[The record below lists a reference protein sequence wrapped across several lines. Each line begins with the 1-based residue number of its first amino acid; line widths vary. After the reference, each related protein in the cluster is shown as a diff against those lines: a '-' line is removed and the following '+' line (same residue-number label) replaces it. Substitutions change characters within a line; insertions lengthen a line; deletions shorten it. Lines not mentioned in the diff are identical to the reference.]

1 GDKVVLSGSKFG
13 RIQFLGETQFAPG
26 QWAGIVLDE
35 VGKNNGSVAGVQY
48 FQCEALHGVFARPG
62 KLTRASADSTSSK
75 IEKSNMG
82 PPKVA
87 PVKPKTPSAI
97 RTVPLTIENLKASNA
112 ASSTPSQKKGLRSP
126 ASSIRSLKFG
136 GPSGDTSR
144 INEDLK
150 VGDRVSVGESKNGTV
165 RFVGET
171 EFAKGCW
178 VGVELETA
186 LGKNDGSVAGNRYFT
201 CEPNFG
207 LFALRHKVKKITT
220 SKYYTVLMVSKKAP
234 PSVTKKRPTVKSPGS
249 SASSVSSMSSIPSLR
264 RPSKLQSEVSSRYKQ
279 KTAPGGIQALQEA
292 LVEKQQHVE
301 SLMAERD
308 LEKSELMEMNLTAAM
323 KQDQLNKLQ
332 DAHDQLIREKE
343 DQLDALRKLVEI
355 ADQEKVKLSQDLDE
369 ERRKV
374 EDFQFQLEEGQIMKD
389 DMEAELSKLRGDVTE
404 LSSGLQIERS
414 KSLSLQ
420 TSLENT
426 RVIPKMRLEEEIE
439 KMKQDLEER
448 QSEVEKLRI
457 NLEDGKRSIEEKDEV
472 CKKLSQEL
480 ETAVDRQQQVFETLQ
495 TEMAEVVLKFE
506 NEVSKVRQ
514 EKCELEKSADDLNE
528 RLEKINSKLCESN
541 SKLQEASLKFETE
554 KSQLEKSVETL
565 TESLKK
571 VNSEFAESKS
581 RLEDEN
587 KNLEAKNIKLAKSL
601 DDSKQKS
608 DAVSTELLELK
619 TKQKCNHLRE
629 TIIKAE
635 KEKDEL
641 KISVKSLKENLEKIN
656 ADVTELRSVNSK
668 LEHEISKLNSEK
680 SEIEKSVETLTER
693 LEKLNSELSESNSKL
708 QESNLKF
715 ETEKSELEKSV
726 ETLTESLEKVSS
738 EFSESK
744 SKNIELAKS
753 LDDLRETSDAVSTE
767 FLELKSKHEVFVE
780 NYLQME
786 KSKEA
791 VVENLNEIKQ
801 SHQLISGE
809 LEKLKCEKQI
819 LEVKS
824 ELDAKRE
831 KNSTLDSRCA
841 EFQKSVETLTES
853 LEKVNSE
860 FAESKSRLEDEN
872 KNLEAKNIELEK
884 SLDDSKEKSGAV
896 TTELLELKTKQKV
909 LEENYSELEKGK
921 ESVVKDLNEIR
932 QSNQLLSGEVE
943 KLKCEK
949 QILESDVCEKN
960 QLLQSSNQQQT
971 QEEVVQV
978 KSELDAKREENS
990 TLDSRCAEFQK
1001 SVETLTESLEKVNSE
1016 FAESKSR
1023 LEDEN
1028 KNLEAKNIELA
1039 KSLDDSK
1046 GKSGAVS
1053 TELFEMKT
1061 KQKVLEENYS
1071 ELEKSK
1077 EAVVKDLNE
1086 MKQSHQLLLGEE
1098 STKVEEALRK
1108 SQAENQALVEQISA
1122 VENERKNCIFREKI
1136 LMREFAS
1143 ERDSL
1148 QRSLDIT
1155 TKLIAERTKEAE
1167 NYIKE
1172 IQCFKAEQV
1181 LVKTL
1186 QEQVATLELHNQQLA
1201 QQNTKLQQNGTTPH
1215 LNNHQDL
1222 DTLINVLQR
1231 NSNGSDG
1238 VQVDFLN
1245 TVIFDQQQK
1254 IKMLTDK
1261 IEELERMMLGDEDE
1275 DHAGLDGTES
1285 RKLAPRLFC
1294 DICDIFDAH
1303 ETEDCPTQSMVDP
1316 DEGSAS
1322 HHYERGEIR
1331 PYCEDCEAFGHS
1343 TEDCEEEQ
1351 MF

>member
-62 KLTRASADSTSSK
+62 KLTRASADSTSK
-75 IEKSNMG
+75 KSNMG

-220 SKYYTVLMVSKKAP
+220 TKNSPEYLKIFHLVSKKAP

-389 DMEAELSKLRGDVTE
+389 DMEALNVDDKSEVMQLKSEKMDSEAKIEQLHQQIHDLTVSICVDEEVEKMREEVATLHDDRMKMDESSKTNDSLR
-404 LSSGLQIERS
+404 
-414 KSLSLQ
+414 
-420 TSLENT
+420 
-426 RVIPKMRLEEEIE
+426 MRLEEEIE

-480 ETAVDRQQQVFETLQ
+480 ETAVDRQQQVFNAMQISLEEEKSKVETLQ

-619 TKQKCNHLRE
+619 TKQKVLETDNQVHVEQTILEKVEASNQELNENCQKLSSEKSSISSELKTSTENLSKLTAEVAALKLEKDLLSTTAEDIDAKTMQLKSMYDGALAENSKLEADMQVVVAQNQQLESELSTRTTESEQHRQALQDAQVELKQLAEEKNAIVHQCNALESEVQNASSKLETSSTECNHLRE

-819 LEVKS
+819 LEGDVCEKTQLLQSSNQQQTQVLVQVKS

-971 QEEVVQV
+971 QV
-978 KSELDAKREENS
+978 
-990 TLDSRCAEFQK
+990 C
-1001 SVETLTESLEKVNSE
+1001 
-1016 FAESKSR
+1016 
-1023 LEDEN
+1023 
-1028 KNLEAKNIELA
+1028 
-1039 KSLDDSK
+1039 
-1046 GKSGAVS
+1046 
-1053 TELFEMKT
+1053 
-1061 KQKVLEENYS
+1061 Y
-1071 ELEKSK
+1071 
-1077 EAVVKDLNE
+1077 
-1086 MKQSHQLLLGEE
+1086 
-1098 STKVEEALRK
+1098 
-1108 SQAENQALVEQISA
+1108 
-1122 VENERKNCIFREKI
+1122 
-1136 LMREFAS
+1136 
-1143 ERDSL
+1143 
-1148 QRSLDIT
+1148 
-1155 TKLIAERTKEAE
+1155 
-1167 NYIKE
+1167 
-1172 IQCFKAEQV
+1172 
-1181 LVKTL
+1181 
-1186 QEQVATLELHNQQLA
+1186 
-1201 QQNTKLQQNGTTPH
+1201 
-1215 LNNHQDL
+1215 
-1222 DTLINVLQR
+1222 
-1231 NSNGSDG
+1231 SNGSDG